1 MNLIFVFSPLKARGC
16 NLAFPVLER
25 GEFPL
30 HIYYNTAMSGISVRT
45 MVGAAAAL
53 FSACFLGFSPGAAQ
67 EDEVLFSRL
76 RQEMVRDQLAAR
88 DITDRRVLEVMGR
101 VPRHLFVP
109 PGIRSQAYR
118 DYPLPIDE
126 GQTISQPYIVAL
138 MTQWAALRGSERVL
152 EVGTGSGYQAAVL
165 SGLAERV
172 YSVEINRALALQA
185 ARRLKDL
192 GFLNVEVKW
201 GDGYLGWEEKAPF
214 EAVLVTCAAR
224 LLPPAL
230 FQQLKEGGRL
240 VLPLEKAGSV
250 QILTLVEKRDGK
262 PRITPLLEVRFVP
275 MTGRIETMKDP

>member
-1 MNLIFVFSPLKARGC
+1 MPVV
-16 NLAFPVLER
+16 LADEAVMSVLGPGDHGSTYGGNR
-25 GEFPL
+25 L
-30 HIYYNTAMSGISVRT
+30 
-45 MVGAAAAL
+45 GAAAAL
-53 FSACFLGFSPGAAQ
+53 VFACFPGFFQGAAG
-67 EDEVLFSRL
+67 EDAPPFARL
-76 RQEMVRDQLAAR
+76 RREMVRDQLAAR
-88 DITDRRVLEVMGR
+88 DITDSRVLDVMGR

-109 PGIRSQAYR
+109 PAVRDQAYR

-138 MTQWAALRGSERVL
+138 MTQWAALRGGERVL

-165 SGLAERV
+165 AGLADRV
-172 YSVEINRALALQA
+172 FSVEISRVLALQA
-185 ARRLKDL
+185 ARRLKEL
-192 GFLNVEVKW
+192 GFLNVEVRW

-214 EAVLVTCAAR
+214 DAVLVTCAAR

-250 QILTLVEKRDGK
+250 QILTLVEKKEGK

-275 MTGRIETMKDP
+275 MTGRIDAVKEP